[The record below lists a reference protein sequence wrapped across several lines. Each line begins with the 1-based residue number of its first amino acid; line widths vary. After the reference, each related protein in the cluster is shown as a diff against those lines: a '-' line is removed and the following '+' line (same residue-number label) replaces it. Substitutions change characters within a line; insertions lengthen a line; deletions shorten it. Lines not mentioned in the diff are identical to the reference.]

1 MADPATIALAVKTA
15 VNAASDKRTWK
26 VVGVIIA
33 AVLTPFILVIV
44 MIVSLLSATA
54 DHNNA
59 AINLSFNGG
68 TISSQ
73 VPADYAN
80 YIHDMRDSFSK
91 LDAAIADISAEIKEG
106 SLDNVRVKAIFYSLF
121 FGAKNLKMDNADYRK
136 FADCFVRYESRT
148 RTVNNSDGIVS
159 EEEYTVAVPLK
170 SLPEIYENLE
180 RTLGRTIS
188 SEDKA
193 NASQIYYRALYGVS
207 APNEGDGFN
216 LWADWS
222 PQLTPEQIQSLYH
235 DLPEGTLGGEVVH
248 LALTRLGDPYSQ
260 ELRGKGNY
268 TDCSYLTMWCYAK
281 LGIRIPATA
290 AEQGK
295 FCAENGLTIAKKDLV
310 PGDLI
315 FWSYEPN
322 GQFMNITHVGIYAGD
337 GKVVDAS
344 SSHGQV
350 MYRNLY
356 DSDKQ
361 VLYGRPHILGQKNK

>member
-1 MADPATIALAVKTA
+1 MADLATIALVVKTA
-15 VNAASDKRTWK
+15 VVAATDKRTWK

-44 MIVSLLSATA
+44 MIVSLFSATA

-80 YIHDMRDSFSK
+80 YIRDMRDSFSK
-91 LDAAIADISAEIKEG
+91 LDTAITDISTEIKDG
-106 SLDNVRVKAIFYSLF
+106 SLDSKRVKAIFYSLF
-121 FGAKNLKMDNADYRK
+121 FGAENLKMNSTDYRK
-136 FADCFVRYESRT
+136 FADCFVKYET
-148 RTVNNSDGIVS
+148 RIRIVDNSDGTTS
-159 EEEYTVAVPLK
+159 KEEYTAAVPLK
-170 SLPEIYENLE
+170 SLPEIYANLE
-180 RTLGRTIS
+180 RTLSRTIS
-188 SEDKA
+188 SEDQA

-207 APNEGDGFN
+207 APNEGDGFD

-222 PQLTPEQIQSLYH
+222 PQLTPQQIQDLHH
-235 DLPEGTLGGEVVH
+235 DLSEGTLGGDVVR

-290 AEQGK
+290 AAQGK
-295 FCAENGLTIAKKDLV
+295 FCVEKGLTIAKKDLV

-344 SSHGQV
+344 SSHGHV

-356 DSDKQ
+356 DTDKQ

>member
-15 VNAASDKRTWK
+15 VNAAADKRTWK

-33 AVLTPFILVIV
+33 AVLIPFILVIV

-91 LDAAIADISAEIKEG
+91 LDAAIADISAEIKDG

-121 FGAKNLKMDNADYRK
+121 FGAKNLKMDNTDYRK

-159 EEEYTVAVPLK
+159 EEEYTLAVPLK
-170 SLPEIYENLE
+170 SLPEIYANLE

-193 NASQIYYRALYGVS
+193 NALQIYYSALYGIS

-216 LWADWS
+216 QWADWS

-235 DLPEGTLGGEVVH
+235 NLPEGSLGGEVVR

-295 FCAENGLTIAKKDLV
+295 FCAENGSTIAKKDLV

-322 GQFMNITHVGIYAGD
+322 GEFMNITHVGIYAGD